1 MRPKYP
7 DTALCI
13 GVLKDALQ
21 HHGKPKIFNSD
32 QGSQFTSPNFTN
44 ILEDQGVMISMDSV
58 GRALDNIFIE
68 RLWRSVKY
76 ECIYLNAFE
85 NGVQLYQGLEQYF
98 KFFEK

>member
-1 MRPKYP
+1 M

-58 GRALDNIFIE
+58 GRALDNIFTLIPQNN
-68 RLWRSVKY
+68 Y
-76 ECIYLNAFE
+76 IFCCY
-85 NGVQLYQGLEQYF
+85 
-98 KFFEK
+98 